1 MRNIILLAAAGCAA
15 LATSAQAQDV
25 TDWSGFYAGVL
36 AGYGMDRTQ
45 TESSSSIIPPLE
57 IDDDI
62 FYSGSNMFSQD
73 RIEGLLG
80 GVSAGYNFQHDQFVL
95 GVEGDINFGD
105 LDKTTS
111 SFGSLTIDNQED
123 NEVFNLSQGT
133 DTTYG
138 IDWYSTFALRAG
150 ATFDGWLV
158 YAKLGAAVGNVS
170 SNSTSNFTLASNVP
184 PEDLP
189 LPAGSY
195 SSSANTSQLLFGPTF
210 GLGVEKMLTANIS
223 LGAEYSYVGLPDVTI
238 PQASG
243 LAGGI
248 LGVGGSS
255 GPIEV
260 TSSIHVLKGSL
271 KFHF

>member
-1 MRNIILLAAAGCAA
+1 MRSTILLAVAGFSL
-15 LATSAQAQDV
+15 LATGAKAQDI

-45 TESSSSIIPPLE
+45 TESTSTIIPPIE
-57 IDDDI
+57 VNPDV
-62 FYSGSNMFSQD
+62 FYSGSSMFSQD

-80 GVSAGYNFQHDQFVL
+80 GVGAGYNFQHNQFVL
-95 GVEGDINFGD
+95 GVDGDINFGD

-111 SFGSLTIDNQED
+111 SFGSIRIDDEG
-123 NEVFNLSQGT
+123 EFFEIGQGT

-150 ATFDGWLV
+150 VTFDGWLV
-158 YAKLGAAVGNVS
+158 YAKMGAAVGNVS
-170 SNSTSNFTLASNVP
+170 SSSTSSVTLASNLDPDDV
-184 PEDLP
+184 P
-189 LPAGSY
+189 LPPGTY

-210 GLGVEKMLTANIS
+210 GLGVEKMITSNIS

-243 LAGGI
+243 LGGGL

-255 GPIEV
+255 DPLEV
-260 TSSIHVLKGSL
+260 TSSIHVLKGTL
-271 KFHF
+271 KYHF